1 MTNENHKMNELEI
14 NNDEALLTLYD
25 EEGNEV
31 LYRKMLEFYHPE
43 FEKEYVILA
52 EEGAQ
57 ADEDDLIE
65 LVPMINQPD
74 ESGEGGRFIPIESEE
89 EWDMIEEVVNTNF
102 DEPEEA

>member
-1 MTNENHKMNELEI
+1 MTNENHNINELEI

-43 FEKEYVILA
+43 FDKEYVILA

-57 ADEDDLIE
+57 ADDDDLIE
-65 LVPMINQPD
+65 LVPMINEPD
-74 ESGEGGRFIPIESEE
+74 ESGDGGRFVAIETEK

-102 DEPEEA
+102 DETEE